1 MDITAYRLRRLRKAK
16 GLSQKKVAEY
26 LGITRSAYNQYE
38 NGSSKPVRRLE
49 ELSNLFGVTT
59 DYILGK
65 DETEFE
71 NNVTNVDSQIQSQ
84 VQKYLGLS
92 DTGKDFV
99 NITLDAVYERER
111 KSSKSDQASTL

>member
-1 MDITAYRLRRLRKAK
+1 MNITAYRLRRLREAK

-38 NGSSKPVRRLE
+38 NGVSKPVRQLE
-49 ELSNLFGVTT
+49 KLAGLFAVSS

-65 DETEFE
+65 DDTALE
-71 NNVTNVDSQIQSQ
+71 NSVINFNQQVQSQ

-92 DTGKDFV
+92 ETGKDIV

-111 KSSKSDQASTL
+111 KLSKSDQTSTL

>member
-1 MDITAYRLRRLRKAK
+1 MNITAYRLRILRETK

-26 LGITRSAYNQYE
+26 LGVTRAAYNQYE
-38 NGSSKPVRRLE
+38 NGVSKPIRKLE
-49 ELSNLFGVTT
+49 KLSALFGVTA

-65 DETEFE
+65 DETEIE
-71 NNVTNVDSQIQSQ
+71 TSISEVNPQVQSQ

-92 DTGKDFV
+92 DMGKDIV

-111 KSSKSDQASTL
+111 KLSKSN